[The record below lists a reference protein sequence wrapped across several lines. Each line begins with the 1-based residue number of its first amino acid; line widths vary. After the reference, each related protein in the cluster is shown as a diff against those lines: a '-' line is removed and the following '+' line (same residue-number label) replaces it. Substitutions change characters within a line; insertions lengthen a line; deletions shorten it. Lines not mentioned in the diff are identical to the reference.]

1 MYIDTTQ
8 AFRPIIR
15 WDIEWFHRLHFL
27 LDILLYSRFGFVVG
41 ALSSL
46 RLSAMLTQIT
56 IQSSNTVIWQVTRLH
71 VYYTTNL
78 HVNLWTSHVF
88 NISIF
93 VGRRGFEPRTPA
105 SSVQCSTNWA
115 IGPIKLFYKWKAVKP
130 PQLLAGWDSNPRW
143 SITRRV
149 NGPDRSAST
158 ATYQFLVTP
167 PGFEPGTHW
176 LKVSYSSQLS

>member
-1 MYIDTTQ
+1 MRLASYHCSTPQYKKEMYIDTTQ

-46 RLSAMLTQIT
+46 RLSVMLTQIT
-56 IQSSNTVIWQVTRLH
+56 IQDSNTVIWQVTCLH

-78 HVNLWTSHVF
+78 HVNLWISHAF

-93 VGRRGFEPRTPA
+93 CGPTWIRTTDTCIF
-105 SSVQCSTNWA
+105 S
-115 IGPIKLFYKWKAVKP
+115 AVLY
-130 PQLLAGWDSNPRW
+130 QLSYRPKREFISNPRRW
-143 SITRRV
+143 S
-149 NGPDRSAST
+149 S
-158 ATYQFLVTP
+158 
-167 PGFEPGTHW
+167 
-176 LKVSYSSQLS
+176 

>member
-1 MYIDTTQ
+1 MRLASYLCSTPQYKKKEMYIDTTQ
-8 AFRPIIR
+8 AFRPITR

-46 RLSAMLTQIT
+46 RLSVMLTQIT
-56 IQSSNTVIWQVTRLH
+56 IQDSNTVIWQVTRLH

-78 HVNLWTSHVF
+78 HVNLWTAHVF

-93 VGRRGFEPRTPA
+93 AGRRGFEPRTPA

-115 IGPIKLFYKWKAVKP
+115 IGPNWKCVDPKGIEPSTLSLQGRNAKP
-130 PQLLAGWDSNPRW
+130 WNMQA
-143 SITRRV
+143 
-149 NGPDRSAST
+149 
-158 ATYQFLVTP
+158 Q
-167 PGFEPGTHW
+167 
-176 LKVSYSSQLS
+176 

>member
-1 MYIDTTQ
+1 MRLASYHCSTPQYKKEMYIDTTQ
-8 AFRPIIR
+8 ALRPIIN

-46 RLSAMLTQIT
+46 RLSVMLTQIT

-78 HVNLWTSHVF
+78 HVNLWTAHAF

-93 VGRRGFEPRTPA
+93 AGRRGFEPRTPA

-115 IGPIKLFYKWKAVKP
+115 IGPNVNSFQILGDEVPNLSLLILYITEYTWKCVDP
-130 PQLLAGWDSNPRW
+130 VGLEP
-143 SITRRV
+143 T
-149 NGPDRSAST
+149 
-158 ATYQFLVTP
+158 TP
-167 PGFEPGTHW
+167 G
-176 LKVSYSSQLS
+176 LQSRCSSQLS

>member
-8 AFRPIIR
+8 AFRPIIS

-46 RLSAMLTQIT
+46 RLSVMLTQIT

-78 HVNLWTSHVF
+78 HVNLWTSHAF

-130 PQLLAGWDSNPRW
+130 PYIAG
-143 SITRRV
+143 RV
-149 NGPDRSAST
+149 
-158 ATYQFLVTP
+158 
-167 PGFEPGTHW
+167 GFEPT
-176 LKVSYSSQLS
+176 VEYYSSG

>member
-8 AFRPIIR
+8 AFRPIIC

-46 RLSAMLTQIT
+46 RLSVMLTQIT
-56 IQSSNTVIWQVTRLH
+56 IQSSNTVIWQVIRLH
-71 VYYTTNL
+71 ENEFTCKPMNCSRLQHFYFCGPTWIRTTD
-78 HVNLWTSHVF
+78 TC
-88 NISIF
+88 IF
-93 VGRRGFEPRTPA
+93 SAVLYQLSYRPNKAFLPVESSKTTINCWQGGIRTHGGVLLVGLTARTVRPLR
-105 SSVQCSTNWA
+105 QPTN
-115 IGPIKLFYKWKAVKP
+115 
-130 PQLLAGWDSNPRW
+130 
-143 SITRRV
+143 
-149 NGPDRSAST
+149 
-158 ATYQFLVTP
+158 FLVTP